1 MKNRQTTLLVLQLKR
16 LVAFFYDVM
25 VLAGLLIVAGFLYLG
40 IQTLLQG
47 SDVVEP
53 GSLLFQ
59 LYLALIIFG
68 YVYISWRR
76 AGQTIGMKAWRL
88 RAIGTDGQP
97 LTFGQILIRF
107 LVGLLSFG
115 LAGAGYWW
123 SFFDASGRSV
133 PEILSGT
140 ETQLVTKISNP

>member
-1 MKNRQTTLLVLQLKR
+1 MKNRRTTLLVLQLKR
-16 LVAFFYDVM
+16 LAAFFYDVL
-25 VLAGLLIVAGFLYLG
+25 VLAGLLIVAGFLYLS
-40 IQTLLQG
+40 IQAVLQG
-47 SDVVEP
+47 ADVVEP
-53 GSLLFQ
+53 GNLLFQ
-59 LYLALIIFG
+59 LYLLFIIFG

-88 RAIGTDGQP
+88 KAISTDGQQ

-107 LVGLLSFG
+107 LAGILSCGLV
-115 LAGAGYWW
+115 GAGYWW

-140 ETQLVTKISNP
+140 ETQLVTKISKL